1 MDKPV
6 RDAEREKSTAVM
18 NSKMGLYL
26 FFAGIF
32 MIVAKFIWGTDV
44 SIGLSGAVS
53 GGGLVFW
60 GMNYSKASDLGKKLD
75 SLCYKKYGK
84 SYKDSYKDIIEDEGH
99 G

>member
-32 MIVAKFIWGTDV
+32 LIIAKFIWGTDV
-44 SIGLSGAVS
+44 STGLAGAVS
-53 GGGLVFW
+53 GGGLVYW
-60 GMNYSKASDLGKKLD
+60 GTNYSKASDLSRKLD
-75 SLCYKKYGK
+75 NLCYKKYGK
-84 SYKDSYKDIIEDEGH
+84 SHKDSYNEILDDEGV